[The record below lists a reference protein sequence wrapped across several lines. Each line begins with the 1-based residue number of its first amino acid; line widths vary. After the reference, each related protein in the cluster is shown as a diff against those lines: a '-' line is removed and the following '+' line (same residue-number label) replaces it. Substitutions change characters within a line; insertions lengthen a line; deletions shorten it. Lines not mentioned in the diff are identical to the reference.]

1 MNSIKPVTYV
11 WHKNVL
17 KWLYT
22 ETRSVL
28 WSHLKKTRAWKKN
41 FKESLNK
48 KHTLDNYISTKCN
61 LMFLVIQISTHWIS
75 FLFDILAKFSNVKII
90 SFLLKTFRSATD
102 QLIGMTEIKLRSKRD
117 LCSLVIL
124 DWSLGVLY
132 FALNLNLK
140 VASHA

>member
-61 LMFLVIQISTHWIS
+61 RMFLVIQISTHWIS

-90 SFLLKTFRSATD
+90 SFFKRSKQSGL
-102 QLIGMTEIKLRSKRD
+102 QLINLLGWLKLNSGVQGISALLSSSTDR
-117 LCSLVIL
+117 LVCFISLWTWI
-124 DWSLGVLY
+124 
-132 FALNLNLK
+132 
-140 VASHA
+140 